1 MHDLITEDCLYH
13 PTCVKRFYRRFE
25 THSES
30 KDVSPHELFIEKLAF
45 ELRFGF
51 ENLEIYTLQAVW
63 KRYTDLLLA
72 MGKTSEPYRD
82 NRRRF
87 IAALDT
93 QMPGELQ
100 FFPQLN
106 PREPLL
112 IIPLK
117 SAGEIVQLFKKSVDE
132 PPESQESE
140 SVLNKTVAHVSES
153 QYMLYMYHVA
163 QKLRQEILSS
173 NSYNNC
179 FGINTENAACC
190 IPKSLYVFLRLL
202 CTGKDPTEHEDDDLY
217 VRRCVLSI
225 AQDIMFGVSKGK
237 ILTPKH
243 IGLGLSVHQATRSK
257 EIAKVIEKQ

>member
-1 MHDLITEDCLYH
+1 M
-13 PTCVKRFYRRFE
+13 
-25 THSES
+25 
-30 KDVSPHELFIEKLAF
+30 
-45 ELRFGF
+45 
-51 ENLEIYTLQAVW
+51 
-63 KRYTDLLLA
+63 
-72 MGKTSEPYRD
+72 
-82 NRRRF
+82 
-87 IAALDT
+87 
-93 QMPGELQ
+93 
-100 FFPQLN
+100 N

-117 SAGEIVQLFKKSVDE
+117 SAGEIVQLLKKSVDE

-140 SVLNKTVAHVSES
+140 LVLNKTAAHVSES

-173 NSYNNC
+173 NSCNHY

-202 CTGKDPTEHEDDDLY
+202 CTGKDPTEHEDDDES

-257 EIAKVIEKQ
+257 ELVNLLNADGHSVNYDMIRRIDTSIAKKVIDDLERNEYVPLPTNIYMFYNLTTCMSKLFIYSLFQISYLILF